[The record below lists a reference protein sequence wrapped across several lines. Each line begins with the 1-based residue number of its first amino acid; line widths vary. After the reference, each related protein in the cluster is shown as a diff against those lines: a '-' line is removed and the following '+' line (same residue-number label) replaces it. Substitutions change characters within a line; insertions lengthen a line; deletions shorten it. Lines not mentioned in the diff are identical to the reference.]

1 MSGYSCILCEGENGP
16 VVQITTSLQTGA
28 TVAVCAA
35 DIPVALVGGLAAE
48 LGVDGDRLYDAISR
62 WVDREAKKLAKANE
76 ALPAAWDDAD
86 NVKDPNTEYG
96 QEDADALNQQLAEAG
111 QAGGES

>member
-1 MSGYSCILCEGENGP
+1 MSGYTCILCEGANGP

-28 TVAVCAA
+28 TVAVCAD

-48 LGVDGDRLYDAISR
+48 LGVDGDRLYDAIKR
-62 WVDREAKKLAKANE
+62 WVDREAKRME
-76 ALPAAWDDAD
+76 AA
-86 NVKDPNTEYG
+86 
-96 QEDADALNQQLAEAG
+96 NQQLPEAWAAADDRQGDSSDQGDAAELADA